1 MQSLLT
7 TTRAYRLLGADEQ
20 RGELSHAYLL
30 LFDDG
35 PNLRVALKTFAKRL
49 FACEKEET
57 QAQQRVSRLIDDENF
72 SDCLFFPEP
81 SKKFMV
87 EDAETI
93 SEESLLKPV
102 EGEKKLFVVD
112 GFDFATPAAQNK
124 LLKLLEEPPEGV
136 LFLLGA
142 RTEYPVLP
150 TVLSRVKTLEI
161 PPFSTEEI
169 KGALLRNYGGRY
181 EMNDYELCAAACG
194 GSLGAAQD
202 MLDSGSY
209 KQLVENAFALCLA
222 KSHELPQ
229 AVKKVGDTKRKRELL
244 SLLRILFRDALLYK
258 TGTLAKNAM
267 LQSEKSRLQ
276 AIANGY
282 SLSAL
287 VYAQEAISEAEKDVA
302 FNAYF
307 PQCVELL
314 IAKIQRKGK

>member
-7 TTRAYRLLGADEQ
+7 TTRAYRLLGADEK

-35 PNLRVALKTFAKRL
+35 RNLRTALKAFAKRL
-49 FACEKEET
+49 LGCAEEET
-57 QAQQRVSRLIDDENF
+57 QEKKRASKLIENESY
-72 SDCLFFPEP
+72 SDCLFFPKEGE
-81 SKKFMV
+81 KLMV
-87 EDAETI
+87 EDAEKI
-93 SEESLLKPV
+93 SEESQLKPV

-136 LFLLGA
+136 VFLLGA

-161 PPFSTEEI
+161 PPFPTEEI
-169 KGALLRNYGGRY
+169 KAALLRNYGGRY

-194 GSLGAAQD
+194 GSFGAAQD
-202 MLDSGSY
+202 MLDSGGY

-222 KSHELPQ
+222 KPYELPS
-229 AVKKVGDTKRKRELL
+229 AVKRVGDTKRKRELL

-258 TGTLAKNAM
+258 IDALAKNV
-267 LQSEKSRLQ
+267 LLKSEKPRLQ

-287 VYAQEAISEAEKDVA
+287 VFAQEAVSEAEKDVA